1 MTKIRNSRFAVSMI
15 FAING
20 ALFGTWAS
28 RIPAISNIHDLS
40 PASLGLLIFLA
51 GLSAVVAFSIFGRAA
66 DHYGAAFVTKLASSI
81 FLPLTL
87 IFIAY
92 ANSIWMLIAAIIFF
106 GGIHGGIDVAMNA
119 WAAEVERKNKR
130 PLMSSFHAMWSLG
143 SGIGA
148 GSGVL
153 LATYNLGV
161 KTHFTI
167 SSIVIFF
174 VTLSI
179 LTIPFQ
185 SEKRQR
191 DKNVPFISIPRGP
204 LLTVAFITFFASLGE
219 GAVADWS
226 AIFLISVASIDD
238 GSAALGFTA
247 FSICMFTMR
256 LMGDKIVSTI

>member
-92 ANSIWMLIAAIIFF
+92 AN
-106 GGIHGGIDVAMNA
+106 
-119 WAAEVERKNKR
+119 
-130 PLMSSFHAMWSLG
+130 
-143 SGIGA
+143 
-148 GSGVL
+148 
-153 LATYNLGV
+153 
-161 KTHFTI
+161 
-167 SSIVIFF
+167 
-174 VTLSI
+174 
-179 LTIPFQ
+179 
-185 SEKRQR
+185 
-191 DKNVPFISIPRGP
+191 
-204 LLTVAFITFFASLGE
+204 
-219 GAVADWS
+219 
-226 AIFLISVASIDD
+226 
-238 GSAALGFTA
+238 
-247 FSICMFTMR
+247 
-256 LMGDKIVSTI
+256 

>member
-66 DHYGAAFVTKLASSI
+66 DYYGAAFVTKLASSI

-106 GGIHGGIDVAMNA
+106 
-119 WAAEVERKNKR
+119 
-130 PLMSSFHAMWSLG
+130 
-143 SGIGA
+143 
-148 GSGVL
+148 
-153 LATYNLGV
+153 LGV
-161 KTHFTI
+161 TFRQTGIIGEYIKPAIINFYKIPTNYYK
-167 SSIVIFF
+167 
-174 VTLSI
+174 SI
-179 LTIPFQ
+179 LT
-185 SEKRQR
+185 
-191 DKNVPFISIPRGP
+191 
-204 LLTVAFITFFASLGE
+204 L
-219 GAVADWS
+219 
-226 AIFLISVASIDD
+226 
-238 GSAALGFTA
+238 
-247 FSICMFTMR
+247 C
-256 LMGDKIVSTI
+256 